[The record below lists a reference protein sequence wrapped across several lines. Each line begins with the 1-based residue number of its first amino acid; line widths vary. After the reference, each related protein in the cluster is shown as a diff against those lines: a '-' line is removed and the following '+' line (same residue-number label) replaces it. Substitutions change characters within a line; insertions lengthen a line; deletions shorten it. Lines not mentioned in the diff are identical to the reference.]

1 MWMTTRKTGFVRM
14 VVATTLALGL
24 TGVAATATH
33 AVAAGGTKPFKVLL
47 VEVSAEGQPMPEVP
61 ASADAAVK
69 ALNQSGVKIQLDV
82 CEVIGQDPSDFMKC
96 VRQAIDNKDA
106 AYVGSAPDDGITL
119 LADAKI
125 PMFTPLGV
133 TAKSNTDPIS
143 FPTTGGLPVLFGA
156 EGAALVAS
164 GRKKLGIVHLDL
176 ASSKPIEDLAR
187 QATIGAGGKFVTD
200 IIVTFQSVDV
210 SAQVQQLKSSG
221 ANGVLIIAT
230 ESVDAAFIRTMTQF
244 GLGNVLI
251 GVADG
256 TMRQETLDSLGTQAK
271 NVVAGASLP
280 HVNVKGKNSPAMAQ
294 YVKDMKAAG
303 VFTADN
309 TRSNGVAT
317 WLDLYA
323 VAAGARAVSGAI
335 TGPGL
340 LATLN
345 ASKGL
350 DLPVVGKWVPSA
362 NGPIADSPRLSVGTG
377 FYIRYAG
384 GGAWKSLPPA
394 DGADI
399 FALIQKGSAKAAK
412 Q

>member
-1 MWMTTRKTGFVRM
+1 MRWARM
-14 VVATTLALGL
+14 MVAATLALGL
-24 TGVAATATH
+24 AGVGGAATS
-33 AVAAGGTKPFKVLL
+33 AAASGTQPFKILL
-47 VEVSAEGQPMPEVP
+47 VEISAEGQPMPEVP
-61 ASADAAVK
+61 ASAEAAVK
-69 ALNQSGVKIQLDV
+69 ALNQSGVKIELDV
-82 CEVIGQDPSDFMKC
+82 CKVIGQDASDFMKC
-96 VRQAIDNKDA
+96 VRQAIDNHDA

-125 PMFTPLGV
+125 PLFTPLGV
-133 TAKSNTDPIS
+133 TEKSNTDPIS

-156 EGAALVAS
+156 EGAALVAK

-187 QATIGAGGKFVTD
+187 QATIGAGGKFVSD

-230 ESVDAAFIRTMTQF
+230 ESVDAAFIRTMGQF
-244 GLGNVLI
+244 GLNNVLV

-256 TMRQETLDSLGTQAK
+256 TMRQETLDSLGALGK
-271 NVVAGASLP
+271 NVVAGANLP

-294 YVKDMKAAG
+294 YIKDMKAAG

-309 TRSNGVAT
+309 TRSNGVGT
-317 WLDLYA
+317 WLDIYA
-323 VAAGARAVSGAI
+323 VAAGAKAMSGAI

-340 LATLN
+340 LSTLN

-350 DLPVVGKWVPSA
+350 DLPIVGTWVPSA
-362 NGPIADSPRLSVGTG
+362 NGPIQTSPRLSVGTG
-377 FYIRYAG
+377 FFIQYG
-384 GGAWKSLPPA
+384 GNGVWKPIPPA
-394 DGADI
+394 DGTDI
-399 FALIQKGSAKAAK
+399 FTLIEKGSAKAAK

>member
-1 MWMTTRKTGFVRM
+1 MRRTSGQTRLVRT
-14 VVATTLALGL
+14 VVAATVAVAL
-24 TGVAATATH
+24 TGVGGAASSFAATSAQ
-33 AVAAGGTKPFKVLL
+33 PFKVLV
-47 VEVSAEGQPMPEVP
+47 VEISAEGQPMPEVP
-61 ASADAAVK
+61 ASADAALK
-69 ALNQSGVKIQLDV
+69 ALNRSGVKMQLDV
-82 CEVIGQDPSDFMKC
+82 CKVIGQDASDFMKC
-96 VRQAIDNKDA
+96 VRQAIDDKVA

-119 LADAKI
+119 LSDAKI
-125 PMFTPLGV
+125 PMFTPLGT

-143 FPTTGGLPVLFGA
+143 FPTNGGLPVLFGA

-187 QATIGAGGKFVTD
+187 QATIGAGGKFVSD

-210 SAQVQQLKSSG
+210 SAQVQQLKSSK

-230 ESVDAAFIRTMTQF
+230 ESVDAAFIRTMAQF
-244 GLGNVLI
+244 GLGDMPI

-256 TMRQETLDSLGTQAK
+256 TLRQETLDSLGAQAK
-271 NVVAGASLP
+271 NIVAGANLP
-280 HVNVKGKNSPAMAQ
+280 HVNVKGKNSPATAQ

-303 VFTADN
+303 AFSGDN

-323 VAAGARAVSGAI
+323 VAAGTKTMTGAI

-340 LATLN
+340 LTALR

-350 DLPVVGKWVPSA
+350 DLPMVGKWNPSA
-362 NGPIADSPRLSVGTG
+362 TGPIADSPRLSIGTG

-384 GGAWKSLPPA
+384 NGTWSPIQPVG
-394 DGADI
+394 GADI
-399 FALIQKGSAKAAK
+399 FTLIQKGSAKAAK